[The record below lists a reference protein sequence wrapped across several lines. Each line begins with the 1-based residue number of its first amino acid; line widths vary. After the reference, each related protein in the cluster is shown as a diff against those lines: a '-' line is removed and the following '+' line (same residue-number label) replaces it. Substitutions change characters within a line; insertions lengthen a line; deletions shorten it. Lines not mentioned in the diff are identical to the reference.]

1 MTDEQK
7 PDFTDMDQWL
17 RYGYDQ
23 GWVGPVVCSTCDGIP
38 ASEDEYEYEAERCIY
53 IMRAYEDRETKLAV
67 ERDHSPSRWRAT
79 NKGWPLASSDVE
91 DSTPGD

>member
-1 MTDEQK
+1 MAEVY
-7 PDFTDMDQWL
+7 W
-17 RYGYDQ
+17 G
-23 GWVGPVVCSTCDGIP
+23 GHVEEEEVG
-38 ASEDEYEYEAERCIY
+38 
-53 IMRAYEDRETKLAV
+53 V